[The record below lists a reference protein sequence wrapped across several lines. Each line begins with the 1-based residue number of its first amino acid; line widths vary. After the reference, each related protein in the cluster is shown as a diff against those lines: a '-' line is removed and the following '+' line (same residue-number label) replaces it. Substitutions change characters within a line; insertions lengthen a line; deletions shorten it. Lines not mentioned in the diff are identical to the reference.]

1 MWSAIHIANNVAYHS
16 QTKHIQRRH
25 HLLRERVDENEF
37 SLVKIHIDE
46 NGSDMLT
53 KVLSIEML
61 TASRLKTGMV
71 ESSIQE

>member
-1 MWSAIHIANNVAYHS
+1 M
-16 QTKHIQRRH
+16 
-25 HLLRERVDENEF
+25 DENEF